1 MLDLNLCCRV
11 DINRM
16 ENPKSEIPPETLKK
30 LFIEQINE
38 EFSDYIKIYTDGS
51 RNAEGSGAAVLLQGR
66 PNHLSYK
73 FCLPKI
79 ASSYTAELY
88 AIKKAI
94 EIANLQPGNKVL
106 ICSDSKAAIHAVKT
120 ACKLDYIDNITSQ
133 IVEEVLSSEKK
144 ITLQWVPGHVGIT
157 PNEIVDKLAK
167 EAIQTG
173 KVIKDLVLPMGDFV
187 SHLKCEMTSLYKA
200 EVEQSNKARW
210 YRDVQRDL
218 PMVPWFKNAKIGRSK
233 LVTII
238 RLRLGHAQVNETL
251 FRINCYFTEKC
262 LKCTLNVKE
271 SLQHL
276 IFECPTYDSFREPL
290 IQHLKEKK
298 VRPPFYLK
306 ELLGL
311 NPFRSRKS
319 PGGPQA

>member
-1 MLDLNLCCRV
+1 
-11 DINRM
+11 
-16 ENPKSEIPPETLKK
+16 
-30 LFIEQINE
+30 
-38 EFSDYIKIYTDGS
+38 
-51 RNAEGSGAAVLLQGR
+51 
-66 PNHLSYK
+66 
-73 FCLPKI
+73 
-79 ASSYTAELY
+79 
-88 AIKKAI
+88 
-94 EIANLQPGNKVL
+94 
-106 ICSDSKAAIHAVKT
+106 
-120 ACKLDYIDNITSQ
+120 
-133 IVEEVLSSEKK
+133 
-144 ITLQWVPGHVGIT
+144 
-157 PNEIVDKLAK
+157 
-167 EAIQTG
+167 
-173 KVIKDLVLPMGDFV
+173 
-187 SHLKCEMTSLYKA
+187 
-200 EVEQSNKARW
+200 
-210 YRDVQRDL
+210 
-218 PMVPWFKNAKIGRSK
+218 MVPWFKNAKIGRSK